1 MKPNYFISKAIP
13 GLILNFDNIL
23 YISYKENL
31 EILWIYFNQV
41 SQDRTIYKEIKGE
54 DAKKLYDEII
64 TFLG

>member
-1 MKPNYFISKAIP
+1 MKPNYFISKTVP

-41 SQDRTIYKEIKGE
+41 SQDRTICKEIKGN
-54 DAKKLYDEII
+54 DAMNLYNEII